1 MFFSDTMLNM
11 QTLLKHVF
19 YCRNTVFFEGT
30 VARKMNETCK
40 THAQN
45 LCLESV
51 RKIHKKME
59 QKLTPKGR
67 LETSK
72 GVPFTRHFCVWFS
85 TCFWDHFWIE
95 NGSKKGSKM
104 RRKITQNG
112 LPRQGVILELFWVDF
127 WVILDQFGGHFW
139 IDFGLISIGSLAP
152 ILVQWKQQEMER
164 NRQKLHE
171 IIGHSEKWKEIAG
184 NGGT

>member
-1 MFFSDTMLNM
+1 MLKIYAWKAFGKYTKNGAKINPKRETWNVQRRTFYETFLRVIFDMF
-11 QTLLKHVF
+11 LKSFLDRTWV
-19 YCRNTVFFEGT
+19 
-30 VARKMNETCK
+30 
-40 THAQN
+40 Q
-45 LCLESV
+45 
-51 RKIHKKME
+51 
-59 QKLTPKGR
+59 
-67 LETSK
+67 
-72 GVPFTRHFCVWFS
+72 
-85 TCFWDHFWIE
+85 

-112 LPRQGVILELFWVDF
+112 LPRQGDILELFWVDF

-139 IDFGLISIGSLAP
+139 IDFGLISIGSLGP
-152 ILVQWKQQEMER
+152 ILVQLKQQDMER